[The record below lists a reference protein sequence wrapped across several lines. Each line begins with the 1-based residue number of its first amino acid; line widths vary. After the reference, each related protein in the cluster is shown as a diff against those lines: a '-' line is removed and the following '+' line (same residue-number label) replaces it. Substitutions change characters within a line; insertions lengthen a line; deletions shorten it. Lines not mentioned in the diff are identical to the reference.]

1 MAQQLGQYGQRLAG
15 EILVDERFLSAEGLS
30 HAELWRF
37 RMACVFL
44 PSSSVKTMWRT
55 SVIPFDDNC
64 KPLVFSNLHEADGDP
79 KYLSIAPTPGVDNS
93 HFPIRIGLVDGRKG
107 LTS

>member
-30 HAELWRF
+30 RAALWRF

-44 PSSSVKTMWRT
+44 LSSSVKTM
-55 SVIPFDDNC
+55 
-64 KPLVFSNLHEADGDP
+64 
-79 KYLSIAPTPGVDNS
+79 
-93 HFPIRIGLVDGRKG
+93 
-107 LTS
+107 